1 MYLRKKEIFFCILFI
16 EYLQYNTIQL
26 YNFTRCNFTLNYGVF
41 DGRIL
46 IPATL
51 CAPVNVRDNLTPLI
65 VLFDFEHLRDVH
77 KNGSGI

>member
-1 MYLRKKEIFFCILFI
+1 M
-16 EYLQYNTIQL
+16 
-26 YNFTRCNFTLNYGVF
+26 
-41 DGRIL
+41 

-51 CAPVNVRDNLTPLI
+51 RVPVNVRDNLTPLI